1 MMQPRGII
9 KLSLKT
15 GQALLLGIKLQALF
29 ILFTLLGG
37 VVLGVF
43 PALATCTK
51 IILRRLTHKA
61 DTTDSMFGDQRNTF
75 PALYHEFWQFYRQS
89 FWEINGIGYI
99 GALAIAVL
107 VADLI
112 VNQNVIHSP
121 IVQYGL
127 IVLLIMVFTYW
138 LYVFT
143 IYARY
148 ALHFWQYFRQAL
160 VISVAKFSNTLAI
173 IMGSILATVVLVVF
187 PALTFV
193 ALVPLYLTPMIWF
206 SYRSCLHVEAVMT
219 YQPS

>member
-1 MMQPRGII
+1 M
-9 KLSLKT
+9 
-15 GQALLLGIKLQALF
+15 
-29 ILFTLLGG
+29 
-37 VVLGVF
+37 
-43 PALATCTK
+43 
-51 IILRRLTHKA
+51 
-61 DTTDSMFGDQRNTF
+61 
-75 PALYHEFWQFYRQS
+75 
-89 FWEINGIGYI
+89 
-99 GALAIAVL
+99 L